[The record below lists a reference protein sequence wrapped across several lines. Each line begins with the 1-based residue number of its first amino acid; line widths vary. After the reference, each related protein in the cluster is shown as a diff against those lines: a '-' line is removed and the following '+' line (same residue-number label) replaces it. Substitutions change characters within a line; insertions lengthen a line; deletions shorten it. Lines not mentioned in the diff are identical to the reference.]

1 MENELDEIVNK
12 CERRKPLP
20 EGQTTVCPLCRETIP
35 ETKTSIRRHLGRHM
49 EEISL
54 AVVPTEN
61 YSLEWETS
69 TEDESVSSS
78 EEEHELNG
86 KVEEKEEEEQDGE
99 LQRLR
104 KEIEWRTV
112 VPIGNKLLNCVLE
125 IQASNRK
132 LLHLHNEPR
141 WRREVFELAQV
152 YEAGREGGR
161 NIMSDDI
168 RRRTRENYE
177 KEPSYA
183 RMKNQYGSPKEYDAY
198 LDERLKGVFH
208 QRQAFFGS
216 FLEFRQYV
224 STAQ

>member
-1 MENELDEIVNK
+1 
-12 CERRKPLP
+12 
-20 EGQTTVCPLCRETIP
+20 
-35 ETKTSIRRHLGRHM
+35 M

-61 YSLEWETS
+61 YNLEWEES

-78 EEEHELNG
+78 EDEQVLKDE
-86 KVEEKEEEEQDGE
+86 VEEEEEEEQNGD

-112 VPIGNKLLNCVLE
+112 VPIGNKLLNCALE

-132 LLHLHNEPR
+132 LLHLHNEPH

-152 YEAGREGGR
+152 YDAGREGGR

-168 RRRTRENYE
+168 CRRTRENYE

-183 RMKNQYGSPKEYDAY
+183 RMKNQYGSPEGYDAY
-198 LDERLKGVFH
+198 LDERLKGVFQ
-208 QRQAFFGS
+208 QRQAFFDS
-216 FLEFRQYV
+216 FLGFRQYV
-224 STAQ
+224 PTAQ